1 MLNGLP
7 ILIVEDEALIAI
19 DLAEAIERV
28 QGQPVG
34 PVATVADALALLDEK
49 TIEAAILDAN
59 LLDRDVTPLAL
70 ALIERGIPFVIH
82 TGTGVPQELAE
93 LYPHLPVIPKP
104 ARSTLVLAALL
115 QHLSPD
121 RAKKIRPIANMV

>member
-19 DLAEAIERV
+19 DLAEAIEGV
-28 QGQPVG
+28 QGQAVG

-49 TIEAAILDAN
+49 TIGAAILDAN

-93 LYPHLPVIPKP
+93 LHPHLPVIPKP
-104 ARSTLVLAALL
+104 ARSNRVLAALL

-121 RAKKIRPIANMV
+121 RAKFDQ